1 MSNAVAIRLSSNA
14 EEIVAGL
21 DAFPGAMAQA
31 IAAALDTRNQVV
43 VGHIVAT
50 KLTSAGPRFLN
61 RRTST
66 LARSIRATRARV
78 AGRDIASAIG
88 TNVRYAGV
96 HEFGFKGSV
105 NVPAFTRKNR
115 GSDGFS
121 VRGAALT
128 RRLAES
134 IGAFGKSGRARAGVT
149 QTSSSV
155 SFVRSHTR
163 RVNFPARA
171 MIFTGISE
179 KIADYS
185 ADISK
190 AIEETWNK

>member
-1 MSNAVAIRLSSNA
+1 MSNAVAIRLTTNA
-14 EEIVAGL
+14 EQIVAGL
-21 DAFPGAMAQA
+21 DAFPGAMAAA
-31 IAAALDTRNQVV
+31 IASALDTRNQDT
-43 VGHIVAT
+43 VGHIVKT

-88 TNVRYAGV
+88 SNVKYAGV

-115 GSDGFS
+115 GSDTFN
-121 VRGAALT
+121 VRGAAMT
-128 RRLAES
+128 RRLAAAV
-134 IGAFGKSGRARAGVT
+134 GAFGKSGRARAGVT
-149 QTSSSV
+149 QTTSSV

-171 MIFTGISE
+171 MIFTGISD
-179 KIADYS
+179 KVDSYS